1 MYEAAFRSFCVGKME
16 NIQGQK
22 SPPRKTKRV
31 FPNWEVENAIGS
43 NRDAF
48 NIEGDK
54 KKSQKESGNF
64 KKIRRKTEER
74 SVGFRIEILIAAKS
88 ALCSK
93 SVRYQHSVV
102 ERRSFLSVKGIHR
115 RQKRPLRPLKAS
127 KRLPLTFNPARR
139 SALSR

>member
-54 KKSQKESGNF
+54 KKVRKKAGTLKKSGV
-64 KKIRRKTEER
+64 KRKNEA
-74 SVGFRIEILIAAKS
+74 SVSE
-88 ALCSK
+88 
-93 SVRYQHSVV
+93 
-102 ERRSFLSVKGIHR
+102 
-115 RQKRPLRPLKAS
+115 
-127 KRLPLTFNPARR
+127 
-139 SALSR
+139 